1 MGEIMKPGSRNL
13 ITDVPGI
20 RVGNASDYTLRS
32 GTTVLS
38 SDKNM
43 TASYQVM
50 GGSPGTKDT
59 DLLEPDKLVKKID
72 ALVLSGGSAFGLD
85 ACSGVMD
92 FLLKEGKGYQ
102 TRTGSVIPIV
112 PGAIIFD
119 LYAGQ
124 QDSWEE
130 NPYRTLGRKAYEALS
145 EDFEIGNVG
154 GGTGALTG
162 SLKGGLG
169 SASVVLTSGITVG
182 ALVVSNPLGS
192 VVTNGDKHFWAAPFE
207 MNGEFGNLGVD
218 TNYDK
223 TISDYLISRKA
234 KLPSF
239 TMENSSTLDNTT
251 IAIVA
256 TDADITKAE
265 CKRVATVAHDGIAR
279 AIYPSHTQ
287 ADGDLIFCV
296 STNKRDLNN
305 PIMDTLEIGVAASN
319 CLARAIARS
328 VYSSKPHKNDLLPTW
343 EHYN

>member
-1 MGEIMKPGSRNL
+1 MKLGSKNL

-20 RVGNASDYTLRS
+20 RVGNASDYALRS

-92 FLLKEGKGYQ
+92 LLQKEGKGYQ
-102 TRTGSVIPIV
+102 TRSGSVIPIV

-124 QDSWEE
+124 QDYWEE
-130 NPYRTLGRKAYEALS
+130 NPYRSLGRRAYEALS
-145 EDFEIGNVG
+145 KDFEIGNVG

-192 VVTNGDKHFWAAPFE
+192 VVTKGDKHFWAAPFE

-218 TNYDK
+218 THYEE
-223 TISDYLISRKA
+223 TLTDYLSSRKT
-234 KLPSF
+234 KLPNF

-256 TDADITKAE
+256 TDADISKAE
-265 CKRVATVAHDGIAR
+265 CKRVAIVSHDGIAR

-287 ADGDLIFCV
+287 ADGDLVFCV
-296 STNKRDLNN
+296 STNEKKLKN

-319 CLARAIARS
+319 CLTRAIARS
-328 VYSSKPHKNDLLPTW
+328 VYSAKAHKNDLLPTW
-343 EHYN
+343 ENYN